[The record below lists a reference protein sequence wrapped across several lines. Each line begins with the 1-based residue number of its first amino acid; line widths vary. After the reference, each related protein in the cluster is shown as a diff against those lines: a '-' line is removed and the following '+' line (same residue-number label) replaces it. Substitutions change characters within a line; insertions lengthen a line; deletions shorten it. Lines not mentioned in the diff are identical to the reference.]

1 MRFRGRCRKAKYCGK
16 ECQSQA
22 WSMGHRYWCSARD
35 GEEGEGEHTAV
46 SGPAGGEDGEN
57 RRPGANH
64 ASTGPGTSAATRTST
79 ASTVQP
85 TTTRLQHPQPQP
97 LPDTS
102 INPNTN
108 GQVAPT
114 SFPMQRSQRSSS
126 PGPSGTQTPPATQ
139 RRGTGGRIARSLGDS
154 LVRAL
159 GHGTN
164 SGSSHAR
171 QTPISN
177 TQSVTPE
184 YHPPIQHHGQLRIA
198 AVPEANAEGGPGPS
212 TTSSRSNRWSTLLN
226 NFQGRQTATRSS
238 SGPTPS
244 TSTATTTP
252 ASRSASGNHQR
263 HDSYSD
269 FQSAMTGA
277 GLRRNDGGGSASELS
292 GMVRSSL
299 VIQPSPPQGRP
310 SQPPQQ
316 QQRFRLSAFRPEV
329 VPTPPASNDT
339 TVSGGGGI
347 VVASV
352 PSAAATVNPN
362 GHGPLT
368 TALYPPNPPWLRS
381 REAGNDSQDVEMGWG
396 EGDP

>member
-1 MRFRGRCRKAKYCGK
+1 
-16 ECQSQA
+16 
-22 WSMGHRYWCSARD
+22 MGHRYWCSARD
-35 GEEGEGEHTAV
+35 GEEGEGDHTNV
-46 SGPAGGEDGEN
+46 SGPTGGEDGEN
-57 RRPGANH
+57 RRPGATP
-64 ASTGPGTSAATRTST
+64 ASTGTGTSAATRPPTS
-79 ASTVQP
+79 ATVQP

-97 LPDTS
+97 LPDAST
-102 INPNTN
+102 NPNMN
-108 GQVAPT
+108 GQVGPT

-126 PGPSGTQTPPATQ
+126 PGPSGTQTPPTAQ
-139 RRGTGGRIARSLGDS
+139 RRGTGGRIARTLGDS

-164 SGSSHAR
+164 SGSSYTR
-171 QTPISN
+171 QSSNSN
-177 TQSVTPE
+177 TQPAGPD
-184 YHPPIQHHGQLRIA
+184 YHPPLQQQQHGQLRVI

-212 TTSSRSNRWSTLLN
+212 ATSSRGNRWSTLLN
-226 NFQGRQTATRSS
+226 NFPGRQTATRSS

-244 TSTATTTP
+244 TSTSTAASAS
-252 ASRSASGNHQR
+252 ASRSASGSGPHHQR

-269 FQSAMTGA
+269 FQSAMSGV

-299 VIQPSPPQGRP
+299 VIQPSPPHGRP
-310 SQPPQQ
+310 SQSPQQ

-329 VPTPPASNDT
+329 APAPNDT
-339 TVSGGGGI
+339 TTSGGGGI
-347 VVASV
+347 VASSV
-352 PSAAATVNPN
+352 PGTAATVNSN
-362 GHGPLT
+362 VHGPLT

>member
-1 MRFRGRCRKAKYCGK
+1 
-16 ECQSQA
+16 
-22 WSMGHRYWCSARD
+22 MGHRYWCSARD
-35 GEEGEGEHTAV
+35 GEEGEVEHATV
-46 SGPAGGEDGEN
+46 SGPTGGEDGEN
-57 RRPGANH
+57 RRPGATH
-64 ASTGPGTSAATRTST
+64 ASTGMGTSTAARPST

-97 LPDTS
+97 LPDVS
-102 INPNTN
+102 INPNMN
-108 GQVAPT
+108 SQVGPT

-126 PGPSGTQTPPATQ
+126 PGPSGTQTPPTAQ
-139 RRGTGGRIARSLGDS
+139 RRGTGGRIARTLGDS

-171 QTPISN
+171 QTTNSN
-177 TQSVTPE
+177 TQPVGPE
-184 YHPPIQHHGQLRIA
+184 YHPPLQQQQHGQLRIA
-198 AVPEANAEGGPGPS
+198 AVPEANAEGGSGPS

-226 NFQGRQTATRSS
+226 NFPGRQAATRSS
-238 SGPTPS
+238 SGPSPS
-244 TSTATTTP
+244 TSNAVP
-252 ASRSASGNHQR
+252 ASASRSASGNGQHHQR

-269 FQSAMTGA
+269 FQSAMTGV

-310 SQPPQQ
+310 SPSPQQ

-329 VPTPPASNDT
+329 APTPPASNDAT
-339 TVSGGGGI
+339 ISGGGGI

-352 PSAAATVNPN
+352 PGPATTVNPN
-362 GHGPLT
+362 PHGPLT

-381 REAGNDSQDVEMGWG
+381 REAGNESQDVEMGWG
-396 EGDP
+396 EGDH

>member
-1 MRFRGRCRKAKYCGK
+1 
-16 ECQSQA
+16 
-22 WSMGHRYWCSARD
+22 MGHRYWCSARD
-35 GEEGEGEHTAV
+35 GEEGEGEHATV

-57 RRPGANH
+57 RRPGATP
-64 ASTGPGTSAATRTST
+64 ASTGTGTST
-79 ASTVQP
+79 ATRPPTAATVQP
-85 TTTRLQHPQPQP
+85 TTTRLQQAQPQP

-102 INPNTN
+102 TNPSMNS
-108 GQVAPT
+108 QVGPT

-126 PGPSGTQTPPATQ
+126 PGPSGTQTPPAAQ
-139 RRGTGGRIARSLGDS
+139 RRGPGGRIARSLGDS

-171 QTPISN
+171 QSSNSN
-177 TQSVTPE
+177 TQPVGPE
-184 YHPPIQHHGQLRIA
+184 YHPPLQQQQHGQLRIA
-198 AVPEANAEGGPGPS
+198 AVPEANGEGGPGPS

-226 NFQGRQTATRSS
+226 NFPGRQTATRSS

-244 TSTATTTP
+244 TSTAAATS
-252 ASRSASGNHQR
+252 ASRSASGSGPHHQR

-269 FQSAMTGA
+269 FQSAMSGV
-277 GLRRNDGGGSASELS
+277 GLRRNDGGASASELS

-310 SQPPQQ
+310 SQSPQQ

-329 VPTPPASNDT
+329 VPTPPAPNDT
-339 TVSGGGGI
+339 TISGGGGI

-352 PSAAATVNPN
+352 PSTAATVTATVNPN
-362 GHGPLT
+362 VHGPLT

-381 REAGNDSQDVEMGWG
+381 REAGNESQDVEMGWG